1 MNRKQHYEGRILLKA
16 ALTGV
21 IAGAVVSVFRE
32 LLDMSAS
39 MREAFYQ
46 NILVEPWLLFLP
58 MTAAVLLAFVLHKL
72 LTLEPWAGG
81 SGIPQV
87 KGVIAGKIK
96 MNAWSVIVVKFIA
109 ATMAI
114 GAGLSLGRQ
123 GPSVQFGACVGEII
137 GHIRSRRGKRETRGL
152 TVVGAGAGL
161 AAAFNAPLAG
171 VVFCMEELAPRLS
184 SAQILSGIIATA
196 AATVVSQMFFSERPV
211 FDFADLPSIAI
222 GEHWLLFAALGVFC
236 GLLGVLF
243 NRGLLFSLNTY
254 DRIGLRGTTKLLPA
268 LFLSIVFGYC
278 LPQILGG
285 GDILVDE
292 LFATEHSL
300 HLLFVLLVGKYC
312 FTLLCFGSGVPGG
325 IFLPMLAIGAIG
337 GAIFGELAIVMGIIH
352 PDLMPCCIIFGM
364 AGCFTGAVKAPVSSS
379 ILIMELTGSFEYML
393 PLLLVSFTACIVLDM
408 TATRPIYGALLQR
421 NLHS

>member
-268 LFLSIVFGYC
+268 LFL
-278 LPQILGG
+278 
-285 GDILVDE
+285 
-292 LFATEHSL
+292 
-300 HLLFVLLVGKYC
+300 
-312 FTLLCFGSGVPGG
+312 
-325 IFLPMLAIGAIG
+325 
-337 GAIFGELAIVMGIIH
+337 
-352 PDLMPCCIIFGM
+352 
-364 AGCFTGAVKAPVSSS
+364 
-379 ILIMELTGSFEYML
+379 
-393 PLLLVSFTACIVLDM
+393 
-408 TATRPIYGALLQR
+408 
-421 NLHS
+421 